1 MPRREGSVG
10 NTALL
15 RLLRTIAEVKA
26 AKGRWPS
33 TR

>member
-10 NTALL
+10 NAALL
-15 RLLRTIAEVKA
+15 LLRTIAEVKA
-26 AKGRWPS
+26 AKGRWTS

>member
-10 NTALL
+10 NTAL
-15 RLLRTIAEVKA
+15 LLRTIAEVKA

>member
-26 AKGRWPS
+26 AEGR
-33 TR
+33 